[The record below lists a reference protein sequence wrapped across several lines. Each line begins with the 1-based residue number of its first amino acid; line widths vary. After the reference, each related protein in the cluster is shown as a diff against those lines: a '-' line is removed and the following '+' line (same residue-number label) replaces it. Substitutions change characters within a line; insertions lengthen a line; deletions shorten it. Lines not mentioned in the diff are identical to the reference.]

1 MLIINAIAKRE
12 EVSKYVDLTTTIK
25 LAELIRLVISMFLTI
40 KLEAALL
47 ADLD

>member
-1 MLIINAIAKRE
+1 VLIINTIAKRGDI
-12 EVSKYVDLTTTIK
+12 SKYVDLITTIK

-47 ADLD
+47 ANLD